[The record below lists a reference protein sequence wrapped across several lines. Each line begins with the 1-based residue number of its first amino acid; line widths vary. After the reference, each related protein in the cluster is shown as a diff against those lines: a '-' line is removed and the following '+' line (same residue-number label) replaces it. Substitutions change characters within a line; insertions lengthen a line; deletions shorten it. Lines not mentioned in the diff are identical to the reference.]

1 MTETIRSEEDLAEEM
16 AQSAVKDET
25 KILPTTEFLRYHF
38 TDEEKKDL
46 APTMAQS
53 VINAR
58 DLEEQKKAVVSQYS
72 SQINEATAKSNSAAQ
87 KIESGFE
94 MRTIDC
100 EEHYIYGANVMR
112 TIRLDSGEVIKERTM
127 TNAEL
132 QQEMFKEENKV

>member
-1 MTETIRSEEDLAEEM
+1 MAEVAEEM
-16 AQSAVKDET
+16 ADSVVKDEP
-25 KILPTTEFLRYHF
+25 KILPKTEFLRYHF
-38 TDEEKKDL
+38 TEEEKREL
-46 APTMAQS
+46 ARIMAQS

-58 DLEEQKKAVVSQYS
+58 DLEEQKKAVVSQYT
-72 SQINEATAKSNSAAQ
+72 SQINEAVARSNSAAQ

-100 EEHYIYGANVMR
+100 EEHYIYGANVVR

-132 QQEMFKEENKV
+132 QQEMFKEDD